1 VVDLDRFIRGCS
13 YCRLRTPG
21 SYSREWHTQWQ
32 FKQSQREHP
41 LLSGL
46 QSSHFSQSRVS
57 HCPMHPSFIHLSLD
71 AATNFARL
79 DFHLSILHVALWMVS
94 PVKSQQIFFLRS
106 AWGLTST
113 SQISAFLWQQ
123 NLFLISLWSQLSQS
137 CTNAEHIEATS
148 IPVII
153 HTKAL
158 VIILFERNM
167 TI

>member
-13 YCRLRTPG
+13 YCRLRTPA
-21 SYSREWHTQWQ
+21 SYPREWHWQ
-32 FKQSQREHP
+32 MQLTQSQREHP

-46 QSSHFSQSRVS
+46 QSSHFSQSSMS
-57 HCPMHPSFIHLSLD
+57 HCPMHPSFWHIFVAL
-71 AATNFARL
+71 TNFSRL

-123 NLFLISLWSQLSQS
+123 NLFLVSLGSQLSQS
-137 CTNAEHIEATS
+137 CTNAEHIEANS